1 MKKKPLVRVMNVL
14 SLLLLAGVT
23 VWLCLIWGEIPSQV
37 PLHYNAAGQIDRW
50 GGKGTLIALAAI
62 AWVMY
67 GLLTLVERIP
77 GAWNTG
83 VKITEENRER
93 VYALLGHLLSTLK
106 GILCAMFVW
115 ILAAAARCQPLSVW
129 FLPLALGAVFGD
141 MLYWFV
147 RVFRAR

>member
-1 MKKKPLVRVMNVL
+1 MKKRPLDRTMNVL
-14 SLLLLAGVT
+14 SLLLLAGAT
-23 VWLCLIWGEIPSQV
+23 AWLCLTWRDIPSRV

-50 GGKGTLIALAAI
+50 GGKGSLVALGVI
-62 AWVMY
+62 AWGLY
-67 GLLTLVERIP
+67 GMLTAAEQFP

-106 GILCAMFVW
+106 LVICAVFVW
-115 ILAAAARCQPLSVW
+115 ILAAAAGCRPLPVW
-129 FLPLALGAVFGD
+129 FLPLVLGAVFGD
-141 MLYWFV
+141 MLYWFA

>member
-67 GLLTLVERIP
+67 GLLTLAERFP

-93 VYALLGHLLSTLK
+93 VYALLSHLLSALK

-115 ILAAAARCQPLSVW
+115 ILAAAALCQPLSVW

>member
-1 MKKKPLVRVMNVL
+1 MKRKPLDRAMNGL

-23 VWLCLIWGEIPSQV
+23 AWLWLIWGDIPAQV

-67 GLLTLVERIP
+67 GLLTLVEQIP

-83 VKITEENRER
+83 VKITEENHER

-106 GILCAMFVW
+106 GIVCAMFVW
-115 ILAAAARCQPLSVW
+115 ILAAAARCQPLPAW
-129 FLPLALGAVFGD
+129 FLPVVLGAVFGD
-141 MLYWFV
+141 MLYWFI

>member
-1 MKKKPLVRVMNVL
+1 MKKKPLDRAMNVL

-23 VWLCLIWGEIPSQV
+23 VWLYLIWGEIPSQV

-67 GLLTLVERIP
+67 GLLTLVEWIP

>member
-1 MKKKPLVRVMNVL
+1 MKKKPLDRAMNVL

-67 GLLTLVERIP
+67 GLLTLAERFP

-115 ILAAAARCQPLSVW
+115 ILAAPPSAGLCRYVFPVV
-129 FLPLALGAVFGD
+129 LGAVFGD
-141 MLYWFV
+141 LADWFV

>member
-1 MKKKPLVRVMNVL
+1 MKNKPLDRVMNVL

-23 VWLCLIWGEIPSQV
+23 VWLCLTWGEIPGQV

-50 GGKGTLIALAAI
+50 GGKGTLIVLAII
-62 AWVMY
+62 AWGMY
-67 GLLTLVERIP
+67 GMLTAAERFP
-77 GAWNTG
+77 GAWNTD

-115 ILAAAARCQPLSVW
+115 ILAAAARCQPLSAW
-129 FLPLALGAVFGD
+129 FLPVVLGAVFGD
-141 MLYWFV
+141 LADWFI

>member
-1 MKKKPLVRVMNVL
+1 MKKKPLDRVMNAL

-23 VWLCLIWGEIPSQV
+23 VWLCLTWGSIPAQV
-37 PLHYNAAGQIDRW
+37 PLHYKAAGQIDRW
-50 GGKGTLIALAAI
+50 GGKGTLMALGAI
-62 AWVMY
+62 AWALY
-67 GLLTLVERIP
+67 GLLTAAERFP
-77 GAWNTG
+77 GTWNTG

-115 ILAAAARCQPLSVW
+115 ILAVAARCQPLSAW
-129 FLPLALGAVFGD
+129 FLPLVLGAVFGD
-141 MLYWFV
+141 MLYWFI